1 MRLSLIAVVATV
13 GVFAA
18 GCGGGEKK
26 SEETELSKEAQA
38 ACTGTALTEAPKLP
52 ASFPQIEE
60 DKLTYKAVVS
70 GPDER
75 DRGLLQR

>member
-26 SEETELSKEAQA
+26 SEESELSKEAQA
-38 ACTGTALTEAPKLP
+38 ACTGRL
-52 ASFPQIEE
+52 
-60 DKLTYKAVVS
+60 
-70 GPDER
+70 
-75 DRGLLQR
+75 

>member
-26 SEETELSKEAQA
+26 SEESELSAGRLYGDA
-38 ACTGTALTEAPKLP
+38 
-52 ASFPQIEE
+52 F
-60 DKLTYKAVVS
+60 
-70 GPDER
+70 
-75 DRGLLQR
+75 DRCA